1 MHAQGLQDITN
12 RWGLAPIILGR
23 HDDNDHHHRGN
34 FLTLIG
40 SSGEGPR
47 LPISHLL
54 QKLHFRGGKL
64 HFPPFVFVRSMCT
77 FSCTFLCHLILMQTS
92 MLIYSNNNRT
102 HSSSRTSERVSSRS
116 SSICSSH
123 YTAMPAPWRILI
135 PTACNFPVHGLS
147 LSAVHFVLPEGGPL
161 RFIQVSHKLLRP

>member
-1 MHAQGLQDITN
+1 M
-12 RWGLAPIILGR
+12 APTILGR
-23 HDDNDHHHRGN
+23 HDDDDDDEHRAN

-54 QKLHFRGGKL
+54 RKLHFRGGKM

-102 HSSSRTSERVSSRS
+102 HSSSRTSERDSSRS
-116 SSICSSH
+116 SSSCSSH
-123 YTAMPAPWRILI
+123 YTVHASSF
-135 PTACNFPVHGLS
+135 TKPVSYS
-147 LSAVHFVLPEGGPL
+147 LHLPSPRFVSLCRALCVAARGTSAFHPSVA
-161 RFIQVSHKLLRP
+161 